1 MIQRKQYCIMHVA
14 VWRSRRTGAL
24 LLSACKSSSRMEVSA
39 AHTWEILFSGR
50 TFVPRKRSCA
60 ISSER
65 TRLCCHALIVDSVVY
80 LSENALVKFSS
91 LWAVFMHSSDNMQI
105 ESWLLLKSTT
115 HCSSPRACNF
125 HVSACS
131 YTSHVVD
138 KVHLKLKWTLAHI
151 AIPTFTCWA
160 SSQFLRSKYIYNMA
174 DTISNRF
181 KHLALGSRVRNNME
195 IWLQYAAVQFVG
207 PIESNMPYHICIM
220 DIQDIHW
227 GIKGIAFLLF
237 PPAS

>member
-1 MIQRKQYCIMHVA
+1 MHVA

-131 YTSHVVD
+131 YTSHVVV

-160 SSQFLRSKYIYNMA
+160 LASSELLVNFYGLNISITWQIRSAI
-174 DTISNRF
+174 
-181 KHLALGSRVRNNME
+181 ALNIWRSAVRVRNNME